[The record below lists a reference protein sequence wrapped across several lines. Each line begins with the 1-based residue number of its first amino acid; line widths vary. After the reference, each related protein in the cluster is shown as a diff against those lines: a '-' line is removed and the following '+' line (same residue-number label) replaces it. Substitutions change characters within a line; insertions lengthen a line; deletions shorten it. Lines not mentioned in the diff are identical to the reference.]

1 MNKYSSKF
9 KQNEGFG
16 EPEETGHKRSLIWF
30 LNHLRQEGRDADG
43 LWKEIKRICLKSLCA
58 VQPVLKHYYQ
68 SLKSNCYSSGCCFQ
82 VLGFDIIVSKNL
94 KPYVLEVNS
103 SPSFGTDSPLDMKI
117 KSGLV
122 RDTFRIV
129 DLSFKRK
136 IEIIRSERGR
146 LAQRMVTGKR
156 QKISHQDR
164 LKTKVKL
171 IKRIE
176 RKMEERYGGLGGF
189 ERVFGVKEY
198 MQAGVDTSIS
208 VIDFVKR
215 KKSTAQNSK
224 NNISGMGRLKRIIR
238 PNANQ
243 SRDVSAKRD
252 KANCFQRLSS
262 SNKFNQNNSKVSR
275 PNAQMKAF
283 NRQRKSLHGRGG
295 NKHEITKYS
304 QKKYPQSVKQ
314 RRRQDQKCSKPQNLV
329 KAQDLPLFKGFTED
343 MTTEA
348 KCFGFMAFAEMF
360 EKRSQF
366 KRGRKSDIEDL
377 LLLTNADFNTEN
389 NREKT
394 AFEKDVKLDNSVNTS
409 RLNKANSHDLA
420 DTNFG
425 KHKPPLTPENQFH
438 ANKPGSRVRAS
449 QAVRKRSRG
458 LKKFK
463 SCTSLRAVVRV
474 PMRCEKEA
482 FSVIFQ
488 VFLKPGSHAPK
499 DLANV
504 CPMIRRLFKLLKFL
518 SQFEGGKDVNEHL
531 HLLADFRWK
540 RICFCRLC
548 GFLTKIERENEFV
561 FVKLKKF
568 LRFYSFPRNKPF
580 SSRQSSKKD
589 GAGETRKKA
598 EITKSFAVN
607 IFKSKGYLGDIL
619 GISDL

>member
-1 MNKYSSKF
+1 M
-9 KQNEGFG
+9 
-16 EPEETGHKRSLIWF
+16 
-30 LNHLRQEGRDADG
+30 
-43 LWKEIKRICLKSLCA
+43 
-58 VQPVLKHYYQ
+58 KHYYQ

-82 VLGFDIIVSKNL
+82 VLGFDVIVSKNL

-103 SPSFGTDSPLDMKI
+103 SPRFGTDSPLDMKI

-122 RDTFRIV
+122 RDTFRLV

-136 IEIIRSERGR
+136 IEIIRTERGR

-156 QKISHQDR
+156 LKVSHQDR

-198 MQAGVDTSIS
+198 MQAGLDTSIS

-215 KKSTAQNSK
+215 KKNTAQNNK
-224 NNISGMGRLKRIIR
+224 NNVSGGGRLKRILR
-238 PNANQ
+238 PNANK
-243 SRDVSAKRD
+243 SRDLSGKKPKSD
-252 KANCFQRLSS
+252 CFQRLSS
-262 SNKFNQNNSKVSR
+262 SNKFNKNTKNSG
-275 PNAQMKAF
+275 PNGQMNAF
-283 NRQRKSLHGRGG
+283 NRQRKSLHGRAAH
-295 NKHEITKYS
+295 NPDTRKSSH
-304 QKKYPQSVKQ
+304 KKYPQSVKH
-314 RRRQDQKCSKPQNLV
+314 RRRLDPKSNKVQDLLKPQE
-329 KAQDLPLFKGFTED
+329 LPLFKGFTED

-389 NREKT
+389 NREKGC
-394 AFEKDVKLDNSVNTS
+394 FEKDCKQDTSVNTS
-409 RLNKANSHDLA
+409 HLTKAKSNDLVEANFSKPNS
-420 DTNFG
+420 
-425 KHKPPLTPENQFH
+425 PLTPNSQFQS
-438 ANKPGSRVRAS
+438 NKPESRIRAPIP
-449 QAVRKRSRG
+449 VRKRSRG

-482 FSVIFQ
+482 LSVIFQ

-580 SSRQSSKKD
+580 SSRQSVKKD
-589 GAGETRKKA
+589 SVGETGKKA

-607 IFKSKGYLGDIL
+607 IFQSKALLGLCQAVEI
-619 GISDL
+619 